1 MRETH
6 SPPTRFSKTHAG
18 RFGSCLEHGEAHAED
33 HARYSRRDF
42 LARMGLASA
51 GVAFSLGG
59 VPLNAFGRAPMLQ
72 QLGLLETDRVLVL
85 VQMRGGNDG
94 LNTVIPVNNGIYYQN
109 RPTIAIRKSD
119 ALLLD
124 SETGLHPAMQSL
136 QPLWGD
142 GKMAVVHNVGYDR
155 STRSHFE
162 GTVNWVTGR
171 NQGAASSTG
180 WTGRYLA
187 DEFLAGGG
195 VALEHP
201 LAVRVGNAPATLF
214 HSVYGNLGVTF
225 ADSQQFERFLS
236 QGGFYDPDAVAPT
249 VYGQALSFVRRV
261 TNASYRYVESVQ
273 RAAEDAANLSGYPD
287 TSLSESLAVVAR
299 LIRGR
304 LGARV
309 FAVSEGGFDTHSNQ
323 GGTQGPHANRLGNIA
338 DAVAAFLADLAAD
351 GLDQRVMVMTFSEFG
366 RTLQENGSNGTDHG
380 AGAPMMLFGR
390 GLRGGLYG
398 TQSTLQPGALY
409 GGDPRFTTD
418 YRAVYSTLLED
429 WFGVPAEGIA
439 GLLGQS
445 FTNLG
450 FVNDKITVGREP
462 TPESHTFRLDTN
474 YPNPFHTTTR
484 ISYTL
489 SQGGPVRLRVFDI
502 RGRLMRVLADHPH
515 APGIYTLVF
524 DGSGLPSGAY
534 LYRLETPA
542 GTQTRRMVLVR

>member
-1 MRETH
+1 MRH
-6 SPPTRFSKTHAG
+6 
-18 RFGSCLEHGEAHAED
+18 GSCLEHGDAHTED

-42 LARMGLASA
+42 LARMGLATAA

-59 VPLNAFGRAPMLQ
+59 VPMGAYGRAPMLQ
-72 QLGLLETDRVLVL
+72 QLGVLETDRVLVL

-94 LNTVIPVNNGIYYQN
+94 LNTIIPVNNGIYYQN

-124 SETGLHPAMQSL
+124 NETGLHPAMQSL

-142 GKMAVVHNVGYDR
+142 GRMAVVHNVGYDR

-171 NQGAASSTG
+171 SQGAAESTG

-187 DEFLAGGG
+187 DEFMAGG
-195 VALEHP
+195 VPLEHP

-214 HSVYGNLGVTF
+214 HSQYGNLGVTF
-225 ADSQQFERFLS
+225 ADSQQFERFVR
-236 QGGFYDPDAVAPT
+236 QGGFYDPEAVAST
-249 VYGQALSFVRRV
+249 VYGTALSFVRRV
-261 TNASYRYVESVQ
+261 TNASFRYVESVQ
-273 RAAEDAANLSGYPD
+273 RAAEDAANLSAYPD
-287 TSLSESLAVVAR
+287 TNLAESLGVVAR
-299 LIRGR
+299 LILGR

-323 GGTQGPHANRLGNIA
+323 GGVQGSHANRLRNIA

-351 GLDQRVMVMTFSEFG
+351 GLDRDVMVMTFSEFG

-380 AGAPMMLFGR
+380 AGAPLMLFGSA
-390 GLRGGLYG
+390 LQGGLYG
-398 TQSTLQPGALY
+398 TQSTLQPSALY

-418 YRAVYSTLLED
+418 YRAIYSTVLQD
-429 WFGVPAEGIA
+429 WFGLPAESVT
-439 GLLGQS
+439 GLMGQS

-450 FVNDKITVGREP
+450 FIQDKISVGREP
-462 TPESHTFRLDTN
+462 VPGPRSFQLDTN

-502 RGRLMRVLADHPH
+502 RGRLMQVLADHPH
-515 APGIYTLVF
+515 APGIYTLEF
-524 DGSGLPSGAY
+524 DGLGLPSGTY

-542 GTQTRRMVLVR
+542 GSQARRMTLVR